1 MSITDP
7 HVERTTAAETDCIVG
22 DEEGLL
28 LSAESEDETV
38 VRTVY
43 RVPVN
48 AGLASCAIKEKV
60 YPVLDLSTYG
70 LGLEILD
77 PREFQVG
84 ARTNGVRITF
94 TDRVFVVDAEIVHV
108 SPHNGDKIVCG
119 LRVLS
124 ALDTDYADC
133 MQRILAEMKASVF
146 TNSPDSAA

>member
-7 HVERTTAAETDCIVG
+7 HIEKSSASETGCLVD
-22 DEEGLL
+22 DDEGLV

-43 RVPVN
+43 RVPVI
-48 AGLASCAIKEKV
+48 AGLASCTIKDKV

-94 TDRVFVVDAEIVHV
+94 DDRVFVVDAEIVHV

-124 ALDTDYADC
+124 AVDTDYADC
-133 MQRILAEMKASVF
+133 MRRILAEMKASVF